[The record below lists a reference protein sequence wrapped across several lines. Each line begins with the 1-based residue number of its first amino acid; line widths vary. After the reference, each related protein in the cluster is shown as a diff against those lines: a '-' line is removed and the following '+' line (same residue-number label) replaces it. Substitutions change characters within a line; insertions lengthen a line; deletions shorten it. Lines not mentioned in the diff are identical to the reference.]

1 MCLVRAVFTCVKG
14 RSDERL
20 IRMYSSALLY
30 RSCLEEG
37 LSQHP
42 EHALPTG
49 LTLPKLPG
57 LTCLYPLVLSNTRD
71 THQTVYT
78 NAVTDKAMISLS
90 NSKYV
95 SLHALLL
102 SL

>member
-1 MCLVRAVFTCVKG
+1 MCLVRAVLVCVKG
-14 RSDERL
+14 HSDERL
-20 IRMYSSALLY
+20 IRMYSSVFLCM
-30 RSCLEEG
+30 SCLEEG

-57 LTCLYPLVLSNTRD
+57 LTCLYPLVLSNTRG

-78 NAVTDKAMISLS
+78 DAITDKATISLS